1 MQKALLYYRFYGLK
15 KRLFLLVVFL
25 LSLPGFAQSKEALY
39 SFKLKAM
46 PVQQV
51 FQQIENE
58 THLRFSYNPL
68 DIDLNRKI
76 DLEVSNEKIED
87 VLSIVSEK
95 IYAKCLIK
103 GEIVM
108 VQAVKDK
115 REPFTLRGQVV
126 DNKQVPLAGVP
137 IYNSTSK
144 KGTSTDE
151 LGRFSLSA
159 ENGDVIVVRFIGFIT
174 QNITANSA
182 QNNITIV
189 LLDDVK
195 KLDETVVTAL
205 GIKRE
210 QKALGYSYSEVQ
222 GNELKKARETNVI
235 NSLAGRV
242 PGLVVNSTAGGPAG
256 SSRVTIRGNTSI
268 TGNNQ
273 PLYVVDGM
281 PIDNSNYGQVGSD
294 KFSGGVDMGDA
305 ISAIN
310 PDDIEKI
317 SVLKGPSASA
327 LYGSRAA
334 NGVIL
339 ITTKKGSANKE
350 LGVEFNSSSTFENQL
365 TSFDG
370 YQYLYGQGSNQNIPQ
385 DASQART
392 TLFANFGPRLD
403 AGLSAPSFDGV
414 VRPYAL
420 VKDNISGFFRT
431 GSTFTNTISLTNSTE
446 KSSFRFSAS
455 NLTNNDIVPGSDMKR
470 NSFTFNGNS
479 QFGSKLNLEARA
491 FYMNEKVTNRP
502 AMADDPSNIGNS
514 FVGLANNV
522 DQAQFSTGYKDEL
535 GNYVDWG
542 GGQYRINPYWVINE
556 MENTTKKDRILGALQ
571 ANYTFTKWLS
581 LQGRASTDITFLD
594 YSKFSPKTTPGALT
608 GRLDKRDQRYS
619 TTEADMLLSYQQQL
633 SKDFNLAVRLG
644 ASLSRVNSFGT
655 STVYNNMTMTDVV
668 SGNSFAEDF
677 PVEIPYEKNTN
688 SFYLV
693 ASTAYKNFLYLDATV
708 RRDASST
715 LPEENNTY
723 YYPSVG
729 ASFVFTDAFKL
740 NNNIISFGK
749 VRASAAEV
757 GNDTDPYQLDLYYS
771 LNPITA
777 NGNSAGGISSSVL
790 PNKNL
795 KPTRTRSFELGT
807 ELKFLKNRLGVDL
820 TYYNSE
826 SRDQINRVPAPISS
840 GFTYQIINAGV
851 ISNKGVELLLTGKP
865 VVSKN
870 FTWDIGFN
878 FARNVN
884 NVESLAEGVPF
895 LTLSDARWMG
905 VSVVAMPGAPYGSI
919 LAFDYQKDPS
929 GNVILDPV
937 TLTPLT
943 SNNRELVGKGTFS
956 WTGGLSNTFAYK
968 NFALNAI
975 VDIKQGA
982 DLFSMTNLFA
992 AIRGSLSSTI
1002 EGRAEWIESEERR
1015 MSAGKTPDEWKA
1027 MGNVKGYV
1035 PQGVVQT
1042 GTDQQGNPIYTQNS
1056 QAVDPSVYWGQIY
1069 TDGNGVARPYIY
1081 DATYVKMRE
1090 LSLSYSLPPALLS
1103 KWKVKA
1109 LSVALVSRNP
1119 FIIYKDVP
1127 NVDPDSNYNNGNGQ
1141 GFEYGSLPSRRSWGI
1156 NLNLR
1161 F

>member
-15 KRLFLLVVFL
+15 KRLFLLIVFL

-39 SFKLKAM
+39 SFKWKAT

-51 FQQIENE
+51 FQQIEQE
-58 THLRFSYNPL
+58 SGLRFSYNPL
-68 DIDLNRKI
+68 DIDLSRKL
-76 DLEVSNEKIED
+76 DLEISNQRIEKI
-87 VLSIVSEK
+87 LSIVSEK
-95 IYAKCLIK
+95 IDIKCLIK

-108 VQAVKDK
+108 VQALKK
-115 REPFTLRGQVV
+115 EPFVLKGLVV
-126 DNKQVPLAGVP
+126 DNKQVPLSGVP
-137 IYNSTSK
+137 IYNATSK
-144 KGTSTDE
+144 KGTSTDAS
-151 LGRFSLSA
+151 GKFSISA
-159 ENGDVIVVRFIGFIT
+159 ENGDQIIFKFIGFVSQT
-174 QNITANSA
+174 ITANA
-182 QNNITIV
+182 TQNNITVV

-210 QKALGYSYSEVQ
+210 QKALSYAYSEVQ

-256 SSRVTIRGNTSI
+256 SSRVIIRGNTSI

-310 PDDIEKI
+310 PDDIDKI

-339 ITTKKGSANKE
+339 ITTKKGSASKE

-370 YQYLYGQGSNQNIPQ
+370 YQYQYGQGTKQNIAQ

-392 TLFANFGPRLD
+392 TLFSNFGPRLD
-403 AGLSAPSFDGV
+403 ASLSAPSFDGV
-414 VRPYAL
+414 NRPYAL

-431 GSTFTNTISLTNSTE
+431 GSTFTNTISLTNSAE

-455 NLTNNDIVPGSDMKR
+455 NLTNNDIVPGSEMKR

-594 YSKFSPKTTPGALT
+594 YGKYSPKTTPGALS

-619 TTEADMLLSYQQQL
+619 TTEADLLLSFQHQVTKDINL
-633 SKDFNLAVRLG
+633 SARLG
-644 ASLSRVNSFGT
+644 GSLSRINSYGT
-655 STVYNNMTMTDVV
+655 TTVYSNMTMTDVV

-677 PVEIPYEKNTN
+677 PVEVPYEKNTN

-693 ASTAYKNFLYLDATV
+693 ASGAYKNFLYLDATV

-715 LPEENNTY
+715 LPEDNNTY

-771 LNPITA
+771 LNPITI
-777 NGNSAGGISSSVL
+777 NGNSGGGISSSVL
-790 PNKNL
+790 PNKDL
-795 KPTRTRSFELGT
+795 KPTRTRSYEFGT
-807 ELKFLKNRLGVDL
+807 ELKFLKNRLGVDF

-870 FTWDIGFN
+870 FNWDIGFN

-905 VSVVAMPGAPYGSI
+905 VSVVAMPGVPYGSI
-919 LAFDYQKDPS
+919 LAYDYQKDPS
-929 GNVILDPV
+929 GNIILDPV
-937 TLTPLT
+937 TLTPAT
-943 SNNRELVGKGTFS
+943 SNERHLVGKGAFS
-956 WTGGLSNTFAYK
+956 WTGGLINTFNYK
-968 NFALNAI
+968 NFALNAV

-992 AIRGSLSSTI
+992 AIRGSLSSTL
-1002 EGRAEWIESEERR
+1002 EGRAEWIESEEKR

-1035 PQGVVQT
+1035 PKGVVQT
-1042 GTDQQGNPIYTQNS
+1042 GTDSNGNPVYSQNT

-1090 LSLSYSLPPALLS
+1090 LSLSYSLPASLLS
-1103 KWKVKA
+1103 KWKVKSLA
-1109 LSVALVSRNP
+1109 VALVSRNP
-1119 FIIYKDVP
+1119 FIIYKNVP